1 MDDKITFSDI
11 LNRVK
16 ENNLPIKDTRY
27 SKYNLNFNPF
37 PKSGTANIKIPS
49 DQLRFLDP
57 VNEKLARQIEEYLVA
72 TLFAETYNKDDK
84 YMGATIIGNYGSGKT
99 QMLMYVKY
107 LLNIV
112 AIDREYHQNPYA
124 IYIDNPGV
132 KLTELIGKIISEI
145 GEENFKKYLWN
156 KVIGALQSDEYKAN
170 LEKLFPLTNELFG
183 VKADPWDEANKVNYK
198 KFIDAW
204 LKNLPT
210 KAKRKEFEEKIQ
222 EVIHGILGKETND
235 SIVSIYLYR
244 ILVEDFGINS
254 IWDSITKGEVKQL
267 TGKESDVIKF
277 IVALLYEE
285 GFTHVYVLV
294 DEFEDITRGRLSKS
308 QVDNYLY
315 SLRTLIDKHRNW
327 TIMFAMTQE
336 AFTSLEETS
345 PPLADR
351 ITSRKIYIT
360 DLNSDETIKLIN
372 NYLKLSRT
380 EQADQISVLPFT
392 NDAITE
398 INSRLRGNT
407 RMILSNCFKLLEH
420 AVEKNLTEISE
431 SVIKQEVEP
440 I

>member
-1 MDDKITFSDI
+1 MEDKTFSDI

-16 ENNLPIKDTRY
+16 ENNLPIRDTRY
-27 SKYNLNFNPF
+27 SKFNLNFNPF
-37 PKSGTANIKIPS
+37 PKSGTANIRIPS
-49 DQLRFLDP
+49 EQLRFLDP
-57 VNEKLARQIEEYLVA
+57 VNEKLAGQIEEYLVS

-99 QMLMYVKY
+99 QMLMYVKF
-107 LLNIV
+107 LLSIV
-112 AIDREYHQNPYA
+112 ASDREYHQNPYA

-132 KLTELIGKIISEI
+132 KLTELIGKVISEI
-145 GEENFKKYLWN
+145 GEENFKKFLWN
-156 KVIGALQSDEYKAN
+156 KVIAVLQAKHKN
-170 LEKLFPLTNELFG
+170 KLDKQFPLSNEMF
-183 VKADPWDEANKVNYK
+183 VKSNPWDEGNKVNYK

-204 LKNLPT
+204 TINLPT
-210 KAKRKEFEEKIQ
+210 KVKRKDFEESMKEI
-222 EVIHGILGKETND
+222 IHEIIAKETND
-235 SIVSIYLYR
+235 NTVSIYLYK

-254 IWDSITKGEVKQL
+254 VWDSITKGEVKQL
-267 TGKESDVIKF
+267 TGKESDIIKF
-277 IVALLYEE
+277 IVSLLYAE

-294 DEFEDITRGRLSKS
+294 DEFEDITRGRLTKS

-327 TIMFAMTQE
+327 TILFAMTQE
-336 AFTSLEETS
+336 AFSSLEETS

-360 DLNSDETIKLIN
+360 DLNAIEAITLVH

-380 EQADQISVLPFT
+380 TQEEEIDVSPFT
-392 NDAITE
+392 IEAVTE
-398 INSRLRGNT
+398 IRNRLRGNT

-420 AVEKNLTEISE
+420 AVDKNLTEITDA
-431 SVIKQEVEP
+431 VIKQEVVS